1 MQLVLA
7 LSALLVSAAQAAT
20 YPTYTIPAVDMA
32 APAAAAETIDALQ
45 TTGIVAFKNIDGFE
59 AARLAY
65 VEAAARCV
73 ATPHADVMRKLMVDG
88 TMRRTL
94 STNVDVSTVPSSL
107 LASCPEYV
115 SALGS
120 FNAVLNTATLTF
132 AKLLDATTQTSLVQD
147 IVEQGKHLEHFH
159 AYTNPASDDV
169 ADETQE
175 FSLEAHTDLGGGL
188 FTSAPVFFNAQ
199 HQVIANPDPTTG
211 LYIQIKNEWVQPVL
225 KSDELVFM
233 AGEGW
238 SQWIATDD
246 LAFPAVVH
254 AMRMP
259 RDASSDIVRGFHGR
273 MLLLSDE
280 MVMRNNHLRFDA
292 FNARNTRYLKA
303 PLADA
308 KFPTLACAS
317 RRLVASDSSCTLG
330 IWAPGNASAA
340 STTTDICMFHCNAI
354 GMPEDTQKCKDLGC
368 VKASDIPNGGTD
380 CWMICVQ
387 KYSDAECPA
396 PKAQTCKDQ
405 ELTCDKVVLT
415 KAPKTNATTTTT
427 APTIVTTAPK
437 ATSSATS
444 ALVSMAVVVLAV
456 AAN

>member
-7 LSALLVSAAQAAT
+7 LSALLVSAVQAAT
-20 YPTYTIPAVDMA
+20 YPA
-32 APAAAAETIDALQ
+32 
-45 TTGIVAFKNIDGFE
+45 
-59 AARLAY
+59 
-65 VEAAARCV
+65 
-73 ATPHADVMRKLMVDG
+73 
-88 TMRRTL
+88 
-94 STNVDVSTVPSSL
+94 TVPATL

-115 SALGS
+115 AALGS
-120 FNAVLNTATLTF
+120 FNAVLNTATLSF

-159 AYTNPASDDV
+159 AYTNPASADA
-169 ADETQE
+169 ADEEQE

-188 FTSAPVFFNAQ
+188 FTSAPVFFNAE
-199 HQVIANPDPTTG
+199 HHVIANPDPTTG
-211 LYIQIKNEWVQPVL
+211 LYIQIQNKWVQPIL

-280 MVMRNNHLRFDA
+280 MVMRNNHLRFAD

-317 RRLVASDSSCTLG
+317 RQLVASDSSCTLG

-340 STTTDICMFHCNAI
+340 STTSDMCMFHCNAI
-354 GMPEDTQKCKDLGC
+354 GMPEDTQTCKDLGC
-368 VKASDIPNGGTD
+368 VKASDVPNGGTE

-405 ELTCDKVVLT
+405 KLACDKVVLT
-415 KAPKTNATTTTT
+415 KAPKTNATTT
-427 APTIVTTAPK
+427 APTITTAAPK

-444 ALVSMAVVVLAV
+444 VLLSMAALVVAV
-456 AAN
+456 AAI